1 MDNGENAFE
10 DTVGIIQ
17 NLDLAILA
25 DTGLVYLPPTL
36 GIKTW
41 VLLSFSPHWV
51 WSLKST
57 DSLWYANT
65 KLYRQNE
72 INKWDPVFNS
82 VKKDLINLKNE

>member
-1 MDNGENAFE
+1 MDNGKNAFE
-10 DTVGIIQ
+10 DTVGIMQ
-17 NLDLAILA
+17 NLDLVISP
-25 DTGLVYLPPTL
+25 DTSSSHLSATL

-72 INKWDPVFNS
+72 INKWDPVFNN
-82 VKKDLINLKNE
+82 VKKDLINLKIS